1 MVQLDVNASQM
12 VTAAPVVERT
22 GITVIGPIPI
32 VGMVEYAPAWFYSAL
47 NWLGQP
53 YLDASSTEQAFGNYL
68 FGSDVD
74 PYAQLG
80 STRLFRIERIEDEFL
95 LSIAADVNS
104 TASALSAG
112 RFSATDADILK
123 MYNVLAA
130 SPVFAAAKYCYI
142 PGRYGADEFTSR
154 ARPGTEPGYDPSTGI
169 RVIVDGSAVAQ
180 VVPVA
185 DFIAAHNEQVYDP
198 DPQIVPIVTSLVYD
212 ITQNNTVGA
221 TAFALPMY
229 YTRDEIGGAYY
240 VSKLAAT
247 TTVGGATVSCG
258 QTAAFPGGP
267 GFDAQSAVALNQT
280 GTSVASVGGQTV
292 TTYTFDSAQVVALI
306 PISPQVEA
314 GVCTLT
320 YSGASPGEIFA
331 SQRIAGFYRDSGWA
345 TCLGVPIYDYGTFN
359 GALTATAVPLSD
371 PEQIYGG
378 STEFLNGGPLLNV
391 LQKLM
396 QAQYMLSSDEL
407 AAMLDSAIATQGTA
421 DGAGL
426 SVMTAALDFTM
437 TSTAAAT
444 VVTELSVPVLATVT
458 TTPLPIILPEPER
471 PQAEAVAGPPIAGVI
486 PTVGVLQ
493 SIGSG
498 ANLPSP
504 AQLGPTTVQVPLTA
518 TVPHAVVTATGI
530 GNIELGTS
538 FPIQAMGAGPAFAV
552 QPTGTVLNLM
562 ATSTPALAP
571 FSLALATTGIAFTA
585 GVTYTFSL
593 TGGGLAVSGSDGSAA
608 TAVLPAGA
616 NSDTTHAFVG
626 MAVYGAGT
634 ATVPLYP
641 LLALTFPAP
650 AVGTSGVAMGT
661 GYSVR
666 LTYGKKTCTYDIV
679 DATQAVVSS
688 GVSVAAPKP
697 GDGSTPQPG
706 DFYFGSFTGGA
717 ATVTVW
723 AVPVF
728 AAVTP
733 GALAA
738 AGASFGGMMTLAAQ
752 VTGLPGYNLA
762 ITDSSLL
769 VFSNINV
776 DTGAVGSVSAANV
789 YLAGAVINSAP
800 DDHSPQAFAP
810 SRLLMGIIRQVQMG
824 GLLCYVFIPEDDSVL
839 IGGVRYIVSVINLGA
854 IGEDPNALPYPPSY
868 WPGVRFWQFANR
880 HNPYLAVQYTGE
892 DETARLED
900 AYRDVEVIAA
910 ETILT
915 HEPMQLY
922 LDTNPAEMTVRPI
935 YAFPYATA
943 TQSVD
948 QGQFKL
954 LTTTI
959 LDLLNTTFPAQQ
971 VPTAG
976 QLGEQILLPPDMQL
990 NNPYTAGVTAS
1001 VNTGGGSPILLE
1013 VATAP
1018 QTSGQAVTNL
1028 SPASIALASA
1038 PNADDIALAKS
1049 LQPARDVVQLRT
1061 EATGTVATPA
1071 LRWLQP
1077 IFGFS
1082 VSNPATGEA
1091 YIVEVVDADLAV
1103 PDQLPDPTQN
1113 TTYDPYY
1120 VRVVFLN
1127 TMTCYNMSIIVPS
1140 MARDQHQYLGRPDI
1154 PYQNLLSK
1162 IDELRLGYMYQVADA
1177 TGGFNTLEFV
1187 PAAGGKPPAGPSY
1200 LYTNLP
1206 YTLRGG
1212 GDRPEVAA
1220 SFLCRRRN
1228 WNVDCHLMQATR
1240 PQGTSIYLAFGG
1252 GDIVPL
1258 RLDAGVTID
1267 KRQPAHMVEFSYPV
1281 SDKHYDS
1288 AQTFTFGNVPY
1299 MVGVTT
1305 FGGVVQYT
1313 SFSISATA
1321 GTAGVHV
1328 GRTEPLSFPPN
1339 VYIVGEAST
1348 TFTTVSDITG
1358 GQALDT
1364 GALANQDADGNVIA
1378 QQFQLIP
1385 YNNLVYLVRA
1395 VSNVAALAHVGGT
1408 GAVSGL
1414 LIDTFVPTAA
1424 GNLTLAQG
1432 ARYKQSG
1439 LQYFGSTY
1447 TPTTMVDTL
1456 DQLDFTSIT
1465 GATFYAPTIFIPIP
1479 ELDSTPGFVV
1489 NLSDFLGQ
1497 QIWTIVYPEAV
1508 AQPGDTINGVAYPDG
1523 YNLDPDGKPILSL
1536 QKLHFVYDPLA
1547 VLYTPN
1553 DLTHKYPLQPKQQVL
1568 ALTNGQIREGI
1579 CWRTADV
1586 QPDRLPPSNICAQ
1599 QILPAGIG
1607 MDRTNIIY
1615 SAQNRPVRT
1624 AASDGYKGM
1633 SVHSFVSVS
1642 GAVYNI
1648 EESAMQTDQ
1657 TGAGFISQVSSTS
1670 NMLIGVLFDY
1680 DNDELGTLSPYDE
1693 TKSTKGVVFINGYL
1707 NASGYSFSSPDHF
1720 DVNDILPCQV
1730 PLLDEIADIL
1740 GADVA
1745 FYNIDANLPQQF
1757 WSFSYDGFTAPGLP
1771 NYIANVPPAPVDPT
1785 FSNRTR
1791 SLVLSMRNPVR
1802 PTQLGLM
1809 DTYSSVVAANLH
1821 LENGITGAI
1830 FLSKKADRDIASI
1843 GSNPA
1848 SGNVA
1853 PLYGLPTKYDFF
1865 IFSRDHY
1872 ATLQDCSFEL
1882 IDEGYAMCLVDDG
1895 TGTGTKIAQYS
1906 IDSDGNYYEL
1916 YTYVLYS
1923 PAGGVLESFAF
1934 PLKVTLG
1941 SPANLAATPPVP
1953 ETPNSVNPMDLVAQ
1967 INKVSNLIYA
1977 ASGPSSPGQPA
1988 AYIPIQAMGGEV
2000 QAAPISGPP
2009 GFNGYSLNVA
2019 SASRQPVQVSQIYSG
2034 STTYQIAGSTTI
2046 VPQRSG
2052 KPVPFYGSLSH
2063 GLDKQVPVKTLQSAD
2078 LTSFIPRTTVPP
2090 GPSQG
2095 VFGGDGLGSL
2105 ISTQFSCAFQGSGAI
2120 PPAIASDPTPGTIMK
2135 ADDSIFYTF
2144 NGVTNAVMDST
2155 GKSAT
2160 AAGNQYFVDQ
2170 TDPANPIYG
2179 VISLPK
2185 FTFNGL
2191 TCTVNVNTTLPDG
2204 VTSRYTLVLG
2214 DKSYL
2219 FDAGNHVTADRTS
2232 FTFNPLAGG
2241 VYTVTCSALDAPA
2254 GTEAPTPI
2262 TLTPFSMTAGGLTTV
2277 IDVFNDPGGLQ
2288 NVVLGVTGRLYSY
2301 DPVHAIVTVSAG
2313 ATSTPAP
2320 VRTGIAFV
2328 SGSSYGYVVGFAG
2341 TGGGTGAYT
2350 VNGTAMFPY
2359 AASTTGAP
2367 ASYPIMTAPQMFT
2380 LGGNFYTF
2388 DQDANGDYLTVTGNG
2403 QAIPVNPYQFSLD
2416 GTIYIINTNVQPFT
2430 VVGGGNTYPM
2440 TAGNTQFVVN
2450 GVQYTISLKAGSL
2463 NGATISGQF
2472 NVTQANVVVLEDY
2485 AYELDIPN
2493 AQIVGNGTA
2502 YPLTTSGFSYT
2513 ISTADQSFTVTT
2525 EANAATVTIGGV
2537 VYQINN
2543 TTVVGDGIT
2552 YPILAYRTFTD
2563 GTSTYQIGVDGTA
2576 DLPQPFTL
2584 SSATPPTFTDGA
2596 STYTVNATAAF
2607 DGTNYYPIT
2616 GSPAQ
2621 FTAAGVSYQLRTDG
2635 VSVAAGPVKTY
2646 IAATGPLQPNQVQFG
2661 TQTLH
2666 FGRPTDIAAFD
2677 GTSYYAIAG
2686 NTFTDTT
2693 TGTTFTLSGNTA
2705 VTEGNSYEIYSN
2717 LGQGAYFEVPGGK
2730 TYFVNVPVADT
2741 GTASG
2746 TIYEVFP
2753 ISGGSF
2759 TIPLQYTITVA
2770 GTAATIDATT
2780 FTGGATAEPALTA
2793 AGGVLTGGYF
2803 QDPVTNIVYTC
2814 VVNAGVTTFVD
2825 SNNTIYP
2832 FPAQGTTNVL
2842 VASVVVTTG
2851 VSLAV
2856 TASPS
2861 GVYPIIN
2868 SQFIVSTAPDA
2879 TTYTINVPVA
2889 YQNAAAGPYWPMV
2902 NGRFAVPQTAPASS
2916 IAYTVRGSSVLKGY
2930 VISDDDQFSPDGNV
2944 VYTVNAVNVVKA
2956 TNQAT
2961 LSGSTL
2967 TAGSAVYTLNSP
2979 AGFASIQPAGL
2990 TYDSTTSTFTVS
3002 YDGSEV
3008 TCKLTGTAVTDSRH
3022 PVNTF
3027 AATISGTQV
3036 TFTDTVSGVTFTF
3049 DSSGSNPVTAEYPYV
3064 NDFFLDAIT
3073 ATTYYVDQTNSRVEA
3088 ISYLPETTQYAF
3100 TAANGITYLIDYS
3113 DVDVVFPVI
3122 SGAEVNAG
3130 VATVGTDIFA
3140 VQVAGVE
3147 PTTSSTAI
3155 PANQNSFEING
3166 NLYTITGTPSGGD
3179 YSACSVVGDAISP
3192 KPFLSANTFQLTD
3205 PAITYT
3211 LQLDGSNLPETITAA
3226 FPVRPSRDLISVN
3239 DNVYLIT
3246 YNSVS
3251 TGSLLGQGQSSI
3263 PIANSGFKL
3272 TNPFDSTTAKFVFD
3286 DLNIYDAGS
3295 AVGQFTAYL
3304 SPTFFIGGSTYTL
3317 NTTSL
3322 IVTDNSKR
3330 PYPLIPDPTM
3340 FSIGGFNY
3348 VIDTNRVPHAI
3359 VGNGNASPLS
3369 TDVTVQDGLP
3379 VPNST
3384 FTLGGQIYAY
3394 VEDPQHNLLA
3404 ITGTK
3409 LYPIAQ
3415 PALTFKLDSSLVFT
3429 ISTTPP
3435 AAGNYAG
3442 TVVPIGTITAGST
3455 GAVSSAT
3462 TVLNLYAGTNESGGA
3477 DFFMY
3482 KNVLYT
3488 LIKSAGV
3495 YTAVQKSY
3503 TVYASAPVATQQQL
3517 AVFDLGG
3524 TTYLVTDG
3532 TTAGTT
3538 PAAGIKPGTMW
3549 AQTAIAPAE
3558 SQFGLVYGFAAQPA
3572 SVTRS
3577 ASTDDFQFSV
3587 AGSSGTVTLYNILY
3601 TAGSDT
3607 NMVQVNV
3614 PDLLPTFTQAAP
3626 FTFYVGEPLTLET
3639 GGYNA
3644 FTAAMDLTATPSQT
3658 FAGAFRTPLISTDS
3672 SIDTLI
3678 GTQGDFTLEF
3688 WHSLTLTPVSGYHPF
3703 TYSAS
3708 TTAPLVYYVDVDFD
3722 DASTIYVRVNNTVM
3736 QAATTPPVFSSRWR
3750 HFALSYDQPYT
3761 MVCQGA
3767 GYEVA
3772 DGTNYDF
3779 SGDFS
3784 VAMTFAAS
3792 DVNTYQGLVYKGTSS
3807 DNTTPAN
3814 NMSYRMGV
3822 HNGTVTLMLT
3832 DGDGNISPEFSGP
3845 AIEAG
3850 KFYQII
3856 AVKHST
3862 TSATGTSDS
3871 TDPYDPP
3878 FAVSDLAGAA
3888 SAGGSGTLS
3897 SLPASGGPISISNVS
3912 QNSDGSTT
3920 QLTNFLNNL
3929 NSGSTQQSYTVVI
3942 SVREV
3947 RDDGTFGSWDQVTTT
3962 HDVPDASGL
3971 TQQSTGAA
3979 HLLLGAA
3986 FDDSGSAI
3994 PFGGPN
4000 STGNIRDLYLFNSAI
4015 NPEGLRSHG
4024 NLIDLAAATSDQL
4037 SKAGIVGYW
4046 PVAYDPNG
4054 VVSNVYDQSAV
4065 ATSTNAAK
4073 AYLTALSGHEL
4084 EGTSLYIDG
4093 YQMSLGLATGSD
4105 TQTQMPP
4112 YTPGSSL
4119 LAFNAGPYR
4128 LEEISIWSM
4137 ARAQYQILDD
4147 MFGRLVPSSE
4157 PFLSVYLSGEF
4168 SLPSTAAPALP
4179 MNKYLDGVV
4188 FQNAVTSFDFTFT
4201 PAALDLIGS
4210 PCVGRCG
4217 PLITPNLYTPPGVA
4231 LTVCD
4236 TVPFLTSYSV
4246 TLNTTTGTLAGEI
4259 NEAYVYVKDNVVM
4272 LYAGKKVGDLT
4283 LTWVSQEQ
4291 GKVQILGYVE
4301 GAPPA
4306 PMANLSSK
4314 SSYAG
4319 ATSVTLTAPT
4329 SVTLK
4334 YQDSHDSTTEN
4345 KLTFGD
4351 NFGLDFGWGGT
4362 VAPLGFGLKTKDKA
4376 WSLEFTAGDKVSYDW
4391 SDDNGTQDTASL
4403 KLDESNKYTV
4413 KMEGAL
4419 APFTG
4424 DQFMANLNTVTT
4436 PSTTPGTP
4444 GTKSA
4449 ILPNPNLGGFT
4460 TSNPPAP
4467 LPKTAVTEEKFG
4479 QRMFIPAP
4487 YGQAFVSS
4495 QTLDIYQQTLV
4506 QSNTVY
4512 GFVAV
4517 PNTQIPRDL
4526 NVVSFRL
4533 NSQYIR
4539 PGCLDGMIG
4548 YVYNPATLPDGAQ
4561 TYTTSTG
4568 QVEPLYDGNFAP
4580 GVVGHDASY
4589 MKLVEAYQIKKQID
4603 QQAFNS
4609 LALYNA
4615 AYTQQA
4621 KLLDQS
4627 QTPGEQLF
4635 ADVSLTPALDF
4646 YDEYIWSARG
4656 ATQEVKHTYSST
4668 YEEVMTSGN
4677 SHTTANTVTF
4687 NVKIA
4692 AVWITALD
4700 FTFAWDYSSKDTWK
4714 YSYTTTATES
4724 FDVSASFDGIDTDT
4738 QMHYSSN
4745 NDAHFVMNFNSMFNP
4760 DNQSG
4765 VELVIGSD
4773 GLVYQI
4779 VPSASSGA
4787 GLPTSNNL
4795 DTSQTYTQP
4804 QPSYAT
4810 GNADGLTGN
4819 LEPYDRPG
4827 KTSQFRTYA
4836 FFLQPAQQNADEFWG
4851 TVIDP
4856 VWLKSSQDPDAVA
4869 LRAVQ
4874 DQPSIPWRL
4883 LYRVTYSERFL
4894 PPVSTGST
4902 AIPQITP
4909 VTAVPV
4915 LDKAADFLYQD
4926 MASTAARPAHNPAND
4941 IEANVVLAIPTQSG
4955 LSAGTIPTSGPGTG
4969 LPVQPN
4975 NVIPFDLAKTAATI
4989 VNWGD
4994 TNNAKLLTQLIT
5006 SALGTNTVPMSP
5018 NALPGSTLVAQVA
5031 DPVRGGTL
5039 YTIYTDPNGLTVNV
5053 PTNFGITVYQDV
5065 NGNPIQYFDGKTYH
5079 SLQADYVASPDG
5091 TIMYYVQP
5099 PSTYDQSTFSLVG
5112 DYDPFGR
5119 PGDEWRYY
5127 LVSGMSSNM
5136 TGDVTFAGEGPFLVS
5151 TGAAGFTGFTIAPAQ
5166 HTKTGT
5172 NQVQGYVLAQGV
5184 LQYPNLNTNAETFS
5198 DVLVYKAMALLDT
5211 FPIGDPETLIAFLG
5225 AQYPDAPFAE
5235 NDEINLVFARNI
5247 TSYFNALQQALL
5259 PQ

>member
-1 MVQLDVNASQM
+1 MAQIDGNASQM

-22 GITVIGPIPI
+22 GMTVSGTIP
-32 VGMVEYAPAWFYSAL
+32 VTSTQEYAPAWFYSAL
-47 NWLGQP
+47 NWLGRS
-53 YLDASSTEQAFGNYL
+53 YLDASNNGQAFGETM

-80 STRLFRIERIEDEFL
+80 STCLFRIQRVGADYL
-95 LSIAADVNS
+95 LSVAAEVNS
-104 TASALSAG
+104 TASASSEQRYAD
-112 RFSATDADILK
+112 TDTGLLA
-123 MYNVLAA
+123 MYQALAS
-130 SPVFAAAKYCYI
+130 SPAFAAVNYCYI
-142 PGRYGADEFTSR
+142 PGLPPAFLS
-154 ARPGTEPGYDPSTGI
+154 GTLGPGYDPSTGI
-169 RVIVDGSAVAQ
+169 RVIAAGSAVAQ
-180 VVPVA
+180 VVPVV
-185 DFIAAHNEQVYDP
+185 DYIAAQNEQVYDP
-198 DPQIVPIVTSLVYD
+198 DPQIVPIVTALVYD

-221 TAFALPMY
+221 ATFALPMY
-229 YTRDEIGGAYY
+229 YTRDLIAGTFY

-247 TTVGGATVSCG
+247 TTVNGAVVNCG
-258 QTAAFPGGP
+258 QTAVFPGGP
-267 GFDAQSAVALNQT
+267 GYDETLATALNQT
-280 GTSVASVGGQTV
+280 SATTSDIGGQTV
-292 TTYTFDSAQVVALI
+292 TTYVFTTAQVEAEI

-320 YSGASPGEIFA
+320 YTSGPPGDIFKN
-331 SQRIAGFYRDSGWA
+331 QRIVGFYQDSSWVN
-345 TCLGVPIYDYGTFN
+345 CLGIPIYDYGGSN
-359 GALTATAVPLSD
+359 GSFTATTVTLGD
-371 PEQIYGG
+371 PDLVYGG
-378 STEFLNGGPLLNV
+378 STEFLNGGPLQNV
-391 LQKLM
+391 LQKLT
-396 QAQYMLSSDEL
+396 QAQYMLSPDQLMS
-407 AAMLDSAIATQGTA
+407 MLDDAIATQA
-421 DGAGL
+421 NSDGAAL
-426 SVMTAALDFTM
+426 SVMAAALDFTM
-437 TSTAAAT
+437 TSTAAAA
-444 VVTELSVPVLATVT
+444 VVNQLSVPVLATVT
-458 TTPLPIILPEPER
+458 TTPLPIIIPEQGP
-471 PQAEAVAGPPIAGVI
+471 PQAEAVTGAPIVGII

-493 SIGSG
+493 SIGSA
-498 ANLPSP
+498 ANAPSRS
-504 AQLGPTTVQVPLTA
+504 QLSPTTVQVPLTA
-518 TVPHAVVTATGI
+518 TIPHSALTATGI
-530 GNIELGTS
+530 SSIELGTP
-538 FPIQAMGAGPAFAV
+538 FPMQALGPGPGFAA

-571 FSLALATTGIAFTA
+571 FILALTSTGIAFTA

-593 TGGGLAVSGSDGSAA
+593 AGSQLAVSGSDGSAS

-616 NSDTTHAFVG
+616 NGDTTHTFVG
-626 MAVYGAGT
+626 MAAYGADT
-634 ATVPLYP
+634 ATVALYP

-650 AVGTSGVAMGT
+650 AVGTSGVEMGA

-679 DATQAVVSS
+679 DATQIVVSS
-688 GVSVAAPKP
+688 GVSVTAPKP

-706 DFYFGSFTGGA
+706 DFYFGSFAGGA
-717 ATVTVW
+717 TTVTVW
-723 AVPVF
+723 SVPVF

-733 GALAA
+733 SALAA
-738 AGASFGGMMTLAAQ
+738 AGASFGGIVTLAAQ

-762 ITDSSLL
+762 ITDSSLF
-769 VFSNINV
+769 VFSNVNV
-776 DTGAVGSVSAANV
+776 DTGAVGSVSPANV
-789 YLAGAVINSAP
+789 YLASAVINSAP

-810 SRLLMGIIRQVQMG
+810 SRLLMGIIRQVQMSG
-824 GLLCYVFIPEDDSVL
+824 SLCYVFIPEDDSVL

-880 HNPYLAVQYTGE
+880 HNPYLAVQYAGE
-892 DETARLED
+892 SEEARLEQ
-900 AYRDVEVIAA
+900 AYGDVQVIAA
-910 ETILT
+910 ETT
-915 HEPMQLY
+915 RGQEPMQLY
-922 LDTNPAEMTVRPI
+922 LDTNPAEMTLWPI
-935 YAFPYATA
+935 YAFPYAAT

-959 LDLLNTTFPAQQ
+959 LNLLNTTFPTQQ

-1001 VNTGGGSPILLE
+1001 VNTGGGSPILLD

-1018 QTSGQAVTNL
+1018 QTPGQAVTNL
-1028 SPASIALASA
+1028 SPATIALPSA
-1038 PNADDIALAKS
+1038 PTADDIALAKS
-1049 LQPARDVVQLRT
+1049 LQPARDVVQLRA
-1061 EATGTVATPA
+1061 EATGTVMTPVP
-1071 LRWLQP
+1071 RWLQP

-1103 PDQLPDPTQN
+1103 PDQLPDPTQS

-1140 MARDQHQYLGRPDI
+1140 MARDQYRYLAQPDT

-1177 TGGFNTLEFV
+1177 TGEFDTLEF
-1187 PAAGGKPPAGPSY
+1187 AAEASDQPPAGPSY

-1206 YTLRGG
+1206 YFLGD

-1228 WNVDCHLMQATR
+1228 WDVECHLMQATQ
-1240 PQGTSIYLAFGG
+1240 PQGKSIYLAFGG
-1252 GDIVPL
+1252 GDIVPV

-1267 KRQPAHMVEFSYPV
+1267 KRQPAHMVEFSYTI
-1281 SDKHYDS
+1281 SDKQYDS

-1299 MVGVTT
+1299 TVGVTT

-1313 SFSISATA
+1313 SFSINATA
-1321 GTAGVHV
+1321 GTAGVQV

-1348 TFTTVSDITG
+1348 TFTTVSDLSG

-1378 QQFQLIP
+1378 QQFQLVP

-1395 VSNVAALAHVGGT
+1395 VSNLAALANVGGA

-1414 LIDTFVPTAA
+1414 LIDTFVPTTA

-1479 ELDSTPGFVV
+1479 ELDSTSGFVV

-1497 QIWTIVYPEAV
+1497 QIWTIVYPEVV
-1508 AQPGDTINGVAYPDG
+1508 AQPGGTINGVAYPDG
-1523 YNLDPDGKPILSL
+1523 YNLDSDGMPILSL

-1579 CWRTADV
+1579 CWRTANL

-1624 AASDGYKGM
+1624 AASDGYQGM
-1633 SVHSFVSVS
+1633 SLHSFVSVS
-1642 GAVYNI
+1642 GALYNI
-1648 EESAMQTDQ
+1648 EESAMPTDQ
-1657 TGAGFISQVSSTS
+1657 TGSGFISQVSSTS

-1693 TKSTKGVVFINGYL
+1693 TKSTKGVAFINGYL
-1707 NASGYSFSSPDHF
+1707 SASGYSFSSPDHF

-1740 GADVA
+1740 GEDVA

-1771 NYIANVPPAPVDPT
+1771 NYIANVPPAPADPT

-1809 DTYSSVVAANLH
+1809 DTYSSVVSANLH

-1882 IDEGYAMCLVDDG
+1882 IDEGYAMCLVDDS

-1923 PAGGVLESFAF
+1923 PAGGVLESSAF

-1941 SPANLAATPPVP
+1941 SPADLAATPPVP
-1953 ETPNSVNPMDLVAQ
+1953 ETPNSVNPTDLVAQ

-1977 ASGPSSPGQPA
+1977 AFGPSSPGQPA
-1988 AYIPIQAMGGEV
+1988 AYIPIQAVGGEV
-2000 QAAPISGPP
+2000 QASPITGPP

-2019 SASRQPVQVSQIYSG
+2019 SVSRQPVQVSQIYSG

-2046 VPQRSG
+2046 IPQKSG

-2105 ISTQFSCAFQGSGAI
+2105 IGTQFSCAFQGSGAI

-2170 TDPANPIYG
+2170 TDPTNPIYA

-2191 TCTVNVNTTLPDG
+2191 TCTVNVNTTLADG
-2204 VTSRYTLVLG
+2204 VTSRYTLVIG

-2219 FDAGNHVTADRTS
+2219 FDAGNHVTVDRTS
-2232 FTFNPLAGG
+2232 FTFNPLAGAA
-2241 VYTVTCSALDAPA
+2241 YTVTYAALDAPA
-2254 GTEAPTPI
+2254 STEAPTPI

-2301 DPVHAIVTVSAG
+2301 DPVHAVVTASAG
-2313 ATSTPAP
+2313 ATSTTAP
-2320 VRTGIAFV
+2320 VQTGITFV
-2328 SGSSYGYVVGFAG
+2328 SSSSYGYVVGFTD

-2380 LGGNFYTF
+2380 LDGNFYTF

-2403 QAIPVNPYQFSLD
+2403 QTTPINPYQFSLD
-2416 GTIYIINTNVQPFT
+2416 STIYIINTNVQPYT

-2440 TAGNTQFVVN
+2440 TAGSTQFVVN

-2472 NVTQANVVVLEDY
+2472 NVMQANVIVLEDY

-2493 AQIVGNGTA
+2493 GQIVGNGIA

-2513 ISTADQSFTVTT
+2513 ISTANQSFTVTT
-2525 EANAATVTIGGV
+2525 AANAATVTIGGV

-2576 DLPQPFTL
+2576 DLPQQFTL
-2584 SSATPPTFTDGA
+2584 SNATPPTFTDGA

-2635 VSVAAGPVKTY
+2635 ASIAAGPVKTY

-2661 TQTLH
+2661 TKTLH
-2666 FGRPTDIAAFD
+2666 FGRPTDVAAFD
-2677 GTSYYAIAG
+2677 GTNYYAITG

-2730 TYFVNVPVADT
+2730 TYFVNVAVADT

-2770 GTAATIDATT
+2770 STAATVDAMT
-2780 FTGGATAEPALTA
+2780 FTAGATAEPTLTA
-2793 AGGVLTGGYF
+2793 TGGVLTGGYF

-2814 VVNAGVTTFVD
+2814 VINAGVTTFVD

-2832 FPAQGTTNVL
+2832 FPAPGTTNVL

-2856 TASPS
+2856 TGSPS
-2861 GVYPIIN
+2861 AVYPIIN
-2868 SQFIVSTAPDA
+2868 SQFIAGTAPDT
-2879 TTYTINVPVA
+2879 TTYTVNVPVA
-2889 YQNAAAGPYWPMV
+2889 YQNAATGPYWPMV
-2902 NGRFAVPQTAPASS
+2902 NGRFVIPQTAPASS
-2916 IAYTVRGSSVLKGY
+2916 VAYTVRGSSVIKGY

-2961 LSGSTL
+2961 FSGSTL

-2979 AGFASIQPAGL
+2979 AGFASTQPAGL

-3002 YDGSEV
+3002 YDGSEI
-3008 TCKLTGTAVTDSRH
+3008 TYKLAGTQVTDSRH

-3027 AATISGTQV
+3027 AATISATQV
-3036 TFTDTVSGVTFTF
+3036 AFTDTVSGVTFTF
-3049 DSSGSNPVTAEYPYV
+3049 DSSGSDPVTAEYPYV

-3073 ATTYYVDQTNSRVEA
+3073 ATTYYVNQTNSRVEA

-3140 VQVAGVE
+3140 VQVSGVE

-3166 NLYTITGTPSGGD
+3166 NLYTITGTPSGSD
-3179 YSACSVVGDAISP
+3179 YSACSVVGDAVSP

-3211 LQLDGSNLPETITAA
+3211 LQLDGSNLPETIAAA

-3317 NTTSL
+3317 NTSSL

-3340 FSIGGFNY
+3340 FSVGGFNY

-3359 VGNGNASPLS
+3359 VGNGNVSPLS
-3369 TDVTVQDGLP
+3369 TDVTVQAGLP

-3384 FTLGGQIYAY
+3384 FTLSGQDYAY
-3394 VEDPQHNLLA
+3394 VEDAQHNLLA

-3435 AAGNYAG
+3435 TAGNYAG
-3442 TVVPIGTITAGST
+3442 TVVPIGTVTAGST

-3538 PAAGIKPGTMW
+3538 PAAGVNSGTMW

-3558 SQFGLVYGFAAQPA
+3558 SQFGLVYGFATQPT

-3587 AGSSGTVTLYNILY
+3587 TGTSGTATLYNILY

-3644 FTAAMDLTATPSQT
+3644 FTAALDLTATPSQT

-3678 GTQGDFTLEF
+3678 GAQGDFTLEF

-3708 TTAPLVYYVDVDFD
+3708 TTVPLVYYVDVDFD
-3722 DASTIYVRVNNTVM
+3722 DTSTIYVRINNTVM
-3736 QAATTPPVFSSRWR
+3736 QAVTTPPVFSSRWR
-3750 HFALSYDQPYT
+3750 HFALTYGQPYT

-3772 DGTNYDF
+3772 AGTNYNVSSDF
-3779 SGDFS
+3779 SI
-3784 VAMTFAAS
+3784 AMTFAAS
-3792 DVNTYQGLVYKGTSS
+3792 DVNTYQGLVYKGTGS

-3814 NMSYRMGV
+3814 NMSYRVCV
-3822 HNGTVTLMLT
+3822 HNGAVTLMLT
-3832 DGDGNISPEFSGP
+3832 DGDGNPSNEFSGP
-3845 AIEAG
+3845 PIEAG
-3850 KFYQII
+3850 KFYQVIV
-3856 AVKHST
+3856 VKHT
-3862 TSATGTSDS
+3862 TTGATGTSDS

-3888 SAGGSGTLS
+3888 NAGGSVTID
-3897 SLPASGGPISISNVS
+3897 SLPTTGGQINFTKVKPTPTY
-3912 QNSDGSTT
+3912 NSDGSAT
-3920 QLTNFLNNL
+3920 QLTKFLNNL
-3929 NSGSTQQSYTVVI
+3929 TSSTTQTYTVVI

-3947 RDDGTFGSWDQVTTT
+3947 GDDGTFGSWNCVTSTS
-3962 HDVPDASGL
+3962 PGADASGL
-3971 TQQSTGAA
+3971 TVQSTGAA
-3979 HLLLGAA
+3979 HLLIGAA
-3986 FDDSGSAI
+3986 YDDQGNAI
-3994 PFGGPN
+3994 PLGSPT

-4015 NPEGLRSHG
+4015 DPKGIRSHG
-4024 NLIDLAAATSDQL
+4024 NLIDLAAATSEDL
-4037 SKAGIVGYW
+4037 LKAGIVGYW
-4046 PVAYDPNG
+4046 PVRYDANS
-4054 VVSNVYDQSAV
+4054 VVNNVYDQTAV
-4065 ATSTNAAK
+4065 ATSTNAA
-4073 AYLTALSGHEL
+4073 TAFIAPLSGHEL
-4084 EGTSLYIDG
+4084 EGTSLYVNG
-4093 YQMSLGLATGSD
+4093 YLMDLGLAASSEVA
-4105 TQTQMPP
+4105 TQMPS
-4112 YTPGSSL
+4112 YVAGSPL
-4119 LAFNAGPYR
+4119 LSFNAGMYR
-4128 LEEISIWSM
+4128 LEEISIWNM

-4147 MFGRLVPSSE
+4147 MFGRLVPGNE

-4168 SLPSTAAPALP
+4168 SLESTAAPALP

-4188 FQNAVTSFDFTFT
+4188 FHNAVTSLDFTFT

-4217 PLITPNLYTPPGVA
+4217 PLITPNLYSPPGIA

-4236 TVPFLTSYSV
+4236 TVPLLTSYSV
-4246 TLNTTTGTLAGEI
+4246 TLNATTGTLAGEI
-4259 NEAYVYVKDNVVM
+4259 NEAYVYVKENVLM
-4272 LYAGKKVGDLT
+4272 LYAGKKVGDLA
-4283 LTWVSQEQ
+4283 LTWVSEEQ
-4291 GKVQILGYVE
+4291 SDVQILGYVE

-4306 PMANLSSK
+4306 PMANLTGK

-4319 ATSVTLTAPT
+4319 ATSVTLSAPT

-4334 YQDSHDSTTEN
+4334 YQDNQDTTIDN
-4345 KLTFGD
+4345 KITLGD
-4351 NFGLDFGWGGT
+4351 NFGLT
-4362 VAPLGFGLKTKDKA
+4362 VGLGAATAPVGFGLKTKDDIWKM
-4376 WSLEFTAGDKVSYDW
+4376 EFTAGGAISLDVALDSGKE
-4391 SDDNGTQDTASL
+4391 DTASL
-4403 KLDESNKYTV
+4403 KLDESNKYTI
-4413 KMEGAL
+4413 KMDGTL
-4419 APFTG
+4419 APYTG

-4449 ILPNPNLGGFT
+4449 VLPNPNLGGFT

-4467 LPKTAVTEEKFG
+4467 LPKTAVTDEKFG
-4479 QRMFIPAP
+4479 QRAFVPAP
-4487 YGQAFVSS
+4487 YGQAFVASD
-4495 QTLDIYQQTLV
+4495 TLDIYQQTLV

-4512 GFVAV
+4512 GFIKV
-4517 PNTQIPRDL
+4517 PNQQVPRDL

-4539 PGCLDGMIG
+4539 PGCIDGMIG

-4568 QVEPLYDGNFAP
+4568 QMEPLYDGNFSP

-4609 LALYNA
+4609 LALYNT
-4615 AYTQQA
+4615 AYSSTEN
-4621 KLLDQS
+4621 LPD
-4627 QTPGEQLF
+4627 P
-4635 ADVSLTPALDF
+4635 SLTPALDF

-4656 ATQEVKHTYSST
+4656 ATQEVKHTYTTT
-4668 YEEVMTSGN
+4668 YEEVMTTGN
-4677 SHTTANTVTF
+4677 SVTIGNTMTF
-4687 NVKIA
+4687 NIKVTA
-4692 AVWITALD
+4692 SFITAVD
-4700 FTFAWDYSSKDTWK
+4700 ASEKMEFSVKSTSKYT
-4714 YSYTTTATES
+4714 YTTSATES
-4724 FDVSASFDGIDTDT
+4724 FDITASFDGIETDT
-4738 QMHYSSN
+4738 QMRYSSN

-4765 VELVIGSD
+4765 LELVIGSD

-4779 VPSASSGA
+4779 VPSVMSGA

-4804 QPSYAT
+4804 PPSYST
-4810 GNADGLTGN
+4810 GNADGMTGN

-4827 KTSQFRTYA
+4827 KTSQFRAYV
-4836 FFLQPAQQNADEFWG
+4836 FFLQPTEQNAEEFWS

-4856 VWLKSSQDPDAVA
+4856 IWLANSQDADAITMRSA
-4869 LRAVQ
+4869 Q
-4874 DQPSIPWRL
+4874 GNSSIPWRL

-4909 VTAVPV
+4909 VMAVPA

-4941 IEANVVLAIPTQSG
+4941 IEANVVLAAPTQSG
-4955 LSAGTIPTSGPGTG
+4955 LSAGTVPTSGPGAG

-4975 NVIPFDLAKTAATI
+4975 NVIPFDVAKTAATI

-5006 SALGTNTVPMSP
+5006 SVLGTNTVTMSTS
-5018 NALPGSTLVAQVA
+5018 ALSGSTTVAQVA
-5031 DPVRGGTL
+5031 DPVNGGTL

-5065 NGNPIQYFDGKTYH
+5065 NGNPIQYFDGETYH
-5079 SLQADYVASPDG
+5079 SLQADYIASPDG
-5091 TIMYYVQP
+5091 TLMYYVQP

-5151 TGAAGFTGFTIAPAQ
+5151 TGSAGFTGFTIAPSQ

-5172 NQVQGYVLAQGV
+5172 NQVQGYVLAQGA
-5184 LQYPNLNTNAETFS
+5184 LQYPNLNTNAETLS

-5225 AQYPDAPFAE
+5225 AQYPDAPFAG
-5235 NDEINLVFARNI
+5235 NDEISLVFARNV
-5247 TSYFNALQQALL
+5247 TSYFNTLQQGLR